1 MDYNENPHIKLT
13 IEPCLCCV
21 QGTIYCCGHVFL
33 FIILLQFDR
42 QNETPASSILEIS
55 RPALV
60 PDKDPL
66 KIHYEIHDIVPSG
79 LVNQRKVMTYNP

>member
-1 MDYNENPHIKLT
+1 MDCNENSHIKLT

-21 QGTIYCCGHVFL
+21 QVTIDCCGHVFL
-33 FIILLQFDR
+33 FYISVAIWPKELD
-42 QNETPASSILEIS
+42 PASSICEIS

-66 KIHYEIHDIVPSG
+66 KIHYEIHDIVPAD
-79 LVNQRKVMTYNP
+79 L